1 MNRPIAN
8 SKRFCSFQV
17 CNARY
22 MVEKG
27 SQFSLAQG
35 FTAKQVTDYCYLPVE
50 VARTRFSNVAISFF
64 LQWITTASI
73 VSAVCLSM
81 GGCWAVIQLYSEPW
95 VKMLAVG
102 AELLVVYISLRLV
115 SKRRIQN
122 D

>member
-1 MNRPIAN
+1 M
-8 SKRFCSFQV
+8 QV

-35 FTAKQVTDYCYLPVE
+35 FTAK
-50 VARTRFSNVAISFF
+50 
-64 LQWITTASI
+64 QWITTASI

-102 AELLVVYISLRLV
+102 AELLVVYISLR
-115 SKRRIQN
+115 
-122 D
+122 